1 MLPRERLDIIKNI
14 VKIEKKL
21 YVSKLSE
28 KFNVTEETIRR
39 DLEKLEKE
47 GLVTRTYGG
56 AILNS
61 NTGNEDIQ
69 FPRRTRINEEL
80 KRDIA
85 LKALEYIAP
94 GITIAADS
102 STTVLE
108 LLSTIKNRNDV
119 TVITNS
125 VEGLMELSDSYVNVL
140 ATGGNLKQNL
150 KSLQGPITKNTL
162 SNYNVDITLLSCNA
176 IDMKKGILEANE
188 AESEIKK
195 IMKKQ
200 ADKTILLVDHTKF
213 NKSSLVKMFD
223 FKDLDIIITDR
234 EPDEEWKEFLNKNKI
249 EVVF

>member
-14 VKIEKKL
+14 AKIEKKL
-21 YVSKLSE
+21 YVSKLSV

-61 NTGNEDIQ
+61 DAKNEEVEI
-69 FPRRTRINEEL
+69 PRRTRVNEEL
-80 KRDIA
+80 KKDIA
-85 LKALEYIAP
+85 LKVLEYITP

-108 LLSTIKNRNDV
+108 LLSVIKNRNDI

-125 VEGLMELSDSYVNVL
+125 VEGVMELSKSYVNVL

-150 KSLQGPITKNTL
+150 KSLQGPVTKSTL
-162 SNYNVDITLLSCNA
+162 LNYNADIAILSCNA
-176 IDMKKGILEANE
+176 VDMKKGILEADE
-188 AESEIKK
+188 AEAEIKK

-200 ADKTILLVDHTKF
+200 ANMTILLVDHTKF

-223 FKDLDIIITDR
+223 FKDINIIITDK
-234 EPDEEWKEFLNKNKI
+234 EPSEEWKEFLSKNKI
-249 EVVF
+249 QVVF

>member
-1 MLPRERLDIIKNI
+1 MLPRERLEIIKNI

-80 KRDIA
+80 KRDIV

-162 SNYNVDITLLSCNA
+162 LNYNVDITLLSCNA

>member
-162 SNYNVDITLLSCNA
+162 LNYNVDITLLSCNA